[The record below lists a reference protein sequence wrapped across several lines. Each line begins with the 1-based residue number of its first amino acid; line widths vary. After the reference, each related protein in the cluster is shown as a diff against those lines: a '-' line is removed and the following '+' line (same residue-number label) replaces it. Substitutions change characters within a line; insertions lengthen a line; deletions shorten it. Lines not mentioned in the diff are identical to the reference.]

1 VVLRGE
7 CCSNFGREFVK
18 KILLVVALGVS
29 LLFGSVAAL
38 AGGDQNQGETGI
50 GATILGGGAQGA
62 AEQPRSGR

>member
-1 VVLRGE
+1 M
-7 CCSNFGREFVK
+7 K

-29 LLFGSVAAL
+29 LLFGSVAVL